1 MNRSEN
7 EPLAK
12 KMASYNT
19 QKEHLIIRE
28 YGRNTQNLINHAKT
42 IEDRA
47 ERQKYVERIVHMIM
61 SMHPHTRNLDDYR
74 LKVWSHVLQMA
85 DYDLDVDIPDNLP
98 DARARKKP
106 DKVHYPKKIRKLR
119 HYGKNVKTMIDKAKV
134 MENQEHKDAY
144 IGIIGAYMKMS
155 YRTWNRENVNDEV
168 IFQEFKRIA
177 QDELEIPEGMNIDSL
192 IAPKK
197 KKTGSNSSSHRSKS
211 NQGKG
216 NNKKKSG
223 HPKAKN
229 SKNNRNNNNNKSNR
243 NYKKR

>member
-42 IEDRA
+42 IEDKS
-47 ERQKYVERIVHMIM
+47 ERQKYVERIVQMIM

-85 DYDLDVDIPDNLP
+85 DYDLDVDLPDNLP
-98 DARARKKP
+98 DARERKKP
-106 DKVHYPKKIRKLR
+106 DTVHYPNKMRKLR
-119 HYGKNVKTMIDKAKV
+119 HYGQNVKRMIDKAKV
-134 MENQEHKDAY
+134 MENPEHKDAY

-177 QDELEIPEGMNIDSL
+177 QGELEIPEGMNIDSL

-197 KKTGSNSSSHRSKS
+197 KKTGSNSSTHRSKS
-211 NQGKG
+211 NQGGKG
-216 NNKKKSG
+216 KKKHMHS
-223 HPKAKN
+223 KAKN
-229 SKNNRNNNNNKSNR
+229 SKNNRNNNNNKNNR
-243 NYKKR
+243 NNKKR